1 MDRNIVDIKSLLLT
15 KGVGGLALLNYSHS
29 NGLYDVKAALTE
41 LSSKGQIFL
50 PIQIVENIWSK
61 SEDKGWGNGYV
72 DIPMGHPLFGKS
84 VKYVRDYSNYGL
96 VLPIVS
102 YCDISETGW
111 WRVGFDSLGRK
122 KLKKEDILN
131 ITLTLLIELYT
142 YKVSDIKND

>member
-1 MDRNIVDIKSLLLT
+1 MNQNIVDIKSLLKS
-15 KGVGGLALLNYSHS
+15 KGVGGLALLDYSHS
-29 NGLYDVKAALTE
+29 KGLYDVKTTLKE
-41 LSSKGQIFL
+41 LSFNGHIFL
-50 PIQIVENIWSK
+50 PLHVKENIWSK

-84 VKYVRDYSNYGL
+84 VKYIKEHSNYGL

-111 WRVGFDSLGRK
+111 WRVGFDSINRK
-122 KLKKEDILN
+122 NLKKENILD

-142 YKVSDIKND
+142 YKVSDIEK